1 MRVLIVDDEPN
12 ICEGLAI
19 LSSRALGPHHT
30 VACESDP
37 VRALERLEEEQYDL
51 LVTDISMPEIDG
63 LELTRRAR
71 SRGLI
76 SHVVI
81 VTGYEEFAYAREAL
95 RQGAVDF
102 LLKPIDKEELASALR
117 RTDEIIR
124 SSDTP
129 IPDGAP
135 VAQALLPGGGRQST
149 QTGWS
154 PSAFGEAPGI
164 AVIVTPMNGGTHI
177 RNLARNAVR
186 GVGGSQRPAPR
197 IAVVPAERVDAVAAL
212 VPLAGSEG
220 LDASTIRAWRD
231 AMQGYPIGVAVGIPN
246 EDQLELV
253 SDRAYSALLA
263 ASIYNESV
271 VVWEASTYGGTST
284 GDHQAPIEERDLLS
298 PRTISDAV
306 ERIVT
311 SDWSTPLVRTDTCR
325 QLVRLLAVRIAIA
338 TGVTT
343 AELARETD
351 LLLLAARSSGEVL
364 KVVRDLVARTES
376 TPERSGSAAD
386 RILAAIR
393 AAAPTDLYL
402 QGVADQLGLT
412 PGYVSAT
419 LKERTGKSFAV
430 YANEVRMDLAQQLL
444 VEVRSLTVEQIAQS
458 VGFTSPRQF
467 YRQFKR
473 YVGLTPNEYRNR
485 MKGESPHDERSSPR
499 RTDG

>member
-1 MRVLIVDDEPN
+1 MRLLIVDDEPN

-76 SHVVI
+76 SHVII

-102 LLKPIDKEELASALR
+102 LLKPIDKEELSSALR
-117 RTDEIIR
+117 RTAEILG
-124 SSDTP
+124 SSVTR
-129 IPDGAP
+129 IPNATLA
-135 VAQALLPGGGRQST
+135 AQALLPGGAREST
-149 QTGWS
+149 PASES
-154 PSAFGEAPGI
+154 PSALTEAPAV
-164 AVIVTPMNGGTHI
+164 AVIVTTMNGGSHV
-177 RNLARNAVR
+177 RNLARNVAR
-186 GVGGSQRPAPR
+186 GVGGSQRTTPG
-197 IAVVPAERVDAVAAL
+197 IIVVPADRVDAVAAL
-212 VPLAGSEG
+212 VPLAGSDG
-220 LDASTIRAWRD
+220 LDASAIRTCRD
-231 AMQGYPIGVAVGIPN
+231 SMQGHPIGVAVGIPN
-246 EDQLELV
+246 EDRIEAV
-253 SDRAYSALLA
+253 SDRAYCALLA
-263 ASIYNESV
+263 ASIYGEPV
-271 VVWEASTYGGTST
+271 VVWEANSDRGPSAG
-284 GDHQAPIEERDLLS
+284 ARRVPVEERDLLS
-298 PRTISDAV
+298 PRTISNAV

-338 TGVTT
+338 TGVAT

-351 LLLLAARSSGEVL
+351 LLLLAARSSDEL
-364 KVVRDLVARTES
+364 LNVVRELVGRTAS
-376 TPERSGSAAD
+376 TMNRSQSAAD

-393 AAAPTDLYL
+393 TATPADLYL

-419 LKERTGKSFAV
+419 LKEKTGKSFAI

-444 VEVRSLTVEQIAQS
+444 LEVRSLTVDQIAQS
-458 VGFTSPRQF
+458 VGFSSPRQF

-485 MKGESPHDERSSPR
+485 EKGDSPQE
-499 RTDG
+499 G